1 MDLTKQ
7 KMEVYGLGVIDS
19 NASTSDGIIDIV
31 DYLHQYVP
39 GHNKEGLVK
48 ILSVGDLLTDFNAQQ
63 DLRDLDKFSDR
74 LHGLVPNIEDMHTYT
89 NLMCPVASILQ
100 HNTYTD
106 IQTLYSAR
114 NYLNERNVTED
125 PIEDLNACEELIL
138 KYTDCLVLCTAMDY
152 FSMANLKDCLTKHR
166 QEHAKITA

>member
-1 MDLTKQ
+1 
-7 KMEVYGLGVIDS
+7 MEVYGLGVIDS

-39 GHNKEGLVK
+39 WHNKEGLVK

-89 NLMCPVASILQ
+89 NLMCVLWHQ
-100 HNTYTD
+100 FYNTTLIRTYKHF
-106 IQTLYSAR
+106 TLY
-114 NYLNERNVTED
+114 
-125 PIEDLNACEELIL
+125 LI
-138 KYTDCLVLCTAMDY
+138 A
-152 FSMANLKDCLTKHR
+152 
-166 QEHAKITA
+166 